1 MGGRLS
7 MRQVLPKHLWTRDNK
22 SPLMAEIHQRQHG
35 APVEIVIPNTC
46 KAEAMVGE
54 MNRQLPA
61 FLKHYLGDKGF
72 KPEFVTRLIVV
83 ACCPVLVGK
92 MNSVTW
98 DAGKVALVT
107 LEDEK
112 YRDSL
117 AAFEKQDWY
126 FNLHQLRVIPK
137 KKAHKYTAAEALFNL
152 DADRSVTTLHAKN
165 DAKRAAAREGYGGSD
180 SEEEDSDSASDE
192 RDLGKL
198 PGGMASDKEVGEGNK
213 TISWTPPDPSDGRLN
228 PREATGGG

>member
-1 MGGRLS
+1 
-7 MRQVLPKHLWTRDNK
+7 
-22 SPLMAEIHQRQHG
+22 
-35 APVEIVIPNTC
+35 
-46 KAEAMVGE
+46 
-54 MNRQLPA
+54 
-61 FLKHYLGDKGF
+61 
-72 KPEFVTRLIVV
+72 
-83 ACCPVLVGK
+83 

-98 DAGKVALVT
+98 DARKMALIT

-112 YRDSL
+112 DRDSL

-126 FNLHQLRVIPK
+126 FDLNQLRVSPK
-137 KKAHKYTAAEALFNL
+137 KKAHEYTAAEALFNL

-165 DAKRAAAREGYGGSD
+165 DTKRAAARDGYGGSD
-180 SEEEDSDSASDE
+180 SEEEDLDSASDE
-192 RDLGKL
+192 RNLGKS